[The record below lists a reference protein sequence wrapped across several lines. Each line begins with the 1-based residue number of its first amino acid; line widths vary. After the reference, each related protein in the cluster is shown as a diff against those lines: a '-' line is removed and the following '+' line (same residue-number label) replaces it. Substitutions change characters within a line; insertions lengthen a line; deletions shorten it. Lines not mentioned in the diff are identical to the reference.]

1 MAPAAFKHWR
11 LWAALAGFLLL
22 MLAGTSPVVHAW
34 DVSVTTWL
42 QHAAPGPDL
51 PASLFVFL
59 GNAEVVVPAT
69 VLAAAWAFRRD
80 RRRAMAGLW
89 LAAGLILASLT
100 AVALKHLVF
109 HPGPPREF
117 QRTVLEFG
125 IHVRTRYSFPSGHT
139 LRTTILAGVA
149 LHQARWA
156 AGLIILAMMVAL
168 VYLGDHWT
176 SDVLGGL
183 CLGWAALEAGN
194 ALSTAR
200 SQSYPRG

>member
-1 MAPAAFKHWR
+1 
-11 LWAALAGFLLL
+11 
-22 MLAGTSPVVHAW
+22 
-34 DVSVTTWL
+34 
-42 QHAAPGPDL
+42 
-51 PASLFVFL
+51 
-59 GNAEVVVPAT
+59 
-69 VLAAAWAFRRD
+69 
-80 RRRAMAGLW
+80 
-89 LAAGLILASLT
+89 
-100 AVALKHLVF
+100 
-109 HPGPPREF
+109 
-117 QRTVLEFG
+117 
-125 IHVRTRYSFPSGHT
+125 TRYSFPSGHT

-149 LHQARWA
+149 LHQAPWA